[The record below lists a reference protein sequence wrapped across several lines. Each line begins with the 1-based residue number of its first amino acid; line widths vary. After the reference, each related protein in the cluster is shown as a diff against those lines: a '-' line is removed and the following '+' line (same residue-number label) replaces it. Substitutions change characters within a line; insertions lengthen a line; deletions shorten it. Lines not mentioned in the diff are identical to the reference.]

1 MIAWA
6 AVALVLAV
14 VFAPLAA
21 MAPAAADAW
30 RTVTRAFIAAP
41 LTLVGMTILLSML

>member
-6 AVALVLAV
+6 AVAMVLVV
-14 VFAPLAA
+14 MFAPLAA
-21 MAPAAADAW
+21 FAPPAAEAW

-41 LTLVGMTILLSML
+41 LTLVALTVLLSFV